1 MKNGGKS
8 QTDQKIEGDREQVED
23 VKSAAGEKKPRQQEM
38 SRIKR

>member
-23 VKSAAGEKKPRQQEM
+23 EKSTAGEKKTTTTRNV
-38 SRIKR
+38 KN